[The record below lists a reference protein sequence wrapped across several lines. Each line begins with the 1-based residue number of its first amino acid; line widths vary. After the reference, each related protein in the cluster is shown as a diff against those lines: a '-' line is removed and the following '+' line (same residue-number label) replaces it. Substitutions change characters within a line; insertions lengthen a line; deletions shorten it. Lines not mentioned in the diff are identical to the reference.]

1 MDQTWSSLWDC
12 LSDDMQNLI
21 LQHRSTI
28 IIQRNAYKMFYNKY
42 GIAWKNN
49 VQNYD
54 RDFDY
59 YLYVRGINDP
69 YYDYCDL
76 YKY

>member
-1 MDQTWSSLWDC
+1 MDQTLPSLWDG

-21 LQHRSTI
+21 LQYRSI
-28 IIQRNAYKMFYNKY
+28 SIIQRNAYKMFYNKY
-42 GIAWKNN
+42 GISWKNN
-49 VQNYD
+49 VHNYD